1 MHGSVL
7 ALGSGGV
14 ENSLAELQFSLMANV
29 RHSLI
34 SEMLQCENLCLQ
46 MNDRAHFCQLPVT
59 NKEIEAQRGEA
70 AYLNV

>member
-1 MHGSVL
+1 
-7 ALGSGGV
+7 
-14 ENSLAELQFSLMANV
+14 MANV